1 MALIECRV
9 CDLQVAEGVAKSF
22 QCSAEIDWLED
33 TEKYYPPTFND
44 KAAYKFAVEVGQ
56 R

>member
-1 MALIECRV
+1 MARSL
-9 CDLQVAEGVAKSF
+9 

-33 TEKYYPPTFND
+33 TEKYYPPTVND

>member
-1 MALIECRV
+1 V
-9 CDLQVAEGVAKSF
+9 CDLQVAQGVARSF

-33 TEKYYPPTFND
+33 TEKYYPPTVND
-44 KAAYKFAVEVGQ
+44 KAAYNFAVEVGQ